1 MRVFLPIL
9 AGLSVLGGVVAFVT
23 RKQAPEIDSVV
34 RPLTN
39 ASIRRAPP
47 NANWIDDP
55 AYPAL
60 GTVSEDWIKNALR
73 R

>member
-9 AGLSVLGGVVAFVT
+9 AGLSVLGGVVALVT

-34 RPLTN
+34 HPVTKPR
-39 ASIRRAPP
+39 
-47 NANWIDDP
+47 WIDDP
-55 AYPAL
+55 SYAAL
-60 GTVSEDWIKNALR
+60 GTVSEDWIKNAIR